1 MSAVASSNSNSNSFT
16 KAVINSTSLVE
27 GDNGGIMKNTSGD
40 FRVDCFTNFNKETSV
55 DAINKGLINMLY
67 QVKHSNDIGEGIA
80 DIFKLWCHKRH
91 AREGEKEKLLSYRY
105 FLELY
110 EYYPNTMIEIAGS
123 GLFGEIG
130 YWKDYNL
137 IWGMINSLEMSDSD
151 RYAKYNKLIM
161 SFRKA
166 LLTQRTNDLKEV
178 SKFVSPRKLGDISNE
193 ELTEMLKD
201 GGKNSVNVS
210 YVGKYLV
217 REKSG
222 ENSKL
227 FWYNDKLEIESHVSY
242 LLRATLKKRN
252 GKGDVVEYPVTESV
266 PFNVKKNYRKLNSKL
281 NVVLDVPEVLMC
293 ADRFGEM
300 NPTRFPSQFLR
311 RNMKGLLNEK
321 LKVVPTM
328 YEDESGNRH
337 PENEGRVDLRK
348 RLREMFRDPSKV
360 NSGQIFPHHI
370 AYSALKAQTTA
381 TIEGQQALWDSK
393 IIDTLKKLEETKDKI
408 MSEGSPVGGLKV
420 DISKALTSGRFIGAA
435 DTSGSMTWVG
445 KEPDRPFDIAVG
457 LTTFLSQ
464 IAAPEYRDIALSFTT
479 TPRIF
484 NFKVG
489 DRPMTLKER
498 ISDIIKYSGY
508 STNYKGLHRAVLE
521 LCVKNNVKSEDIPVI
536 VVFTDGQFDSMDTEL
551 SGYTNSRL
559 PVGTKWKTIHS
570 EIVSMWVDSGYTTI
584 PTIVYWNLN
593 SDTSNVQESDDY
605 PGVMFLQG
613 RSVSNIKYI
622 LYGECAEE
630 KEMDVNGV
638 TVSTSSITPYDTF
651 RLAMTQDY
659 FSDLE
664 LILRESNEG
673 LLKHYN

>member
-1 MSAVASSNSNSNSFT
+1 MA
-16 KAVINSTSLVE
+16 
-27 GDNGGIMKNTSGD
+27 
-40 FRVDCFTNFNKETSV
+40 
-55 DAINKGLINMLY
+55 
-67 QVKHSNDIGEGIA
+67 
-80 DIFKLWCHKRH
+80 
-91 AREGEKEKLLSYRY
+91 
-105 FLELY
+105 
-110 EYYPNTMIEIAGS
+110 
-123 GLFGEIG
+123 
-130 YWKDYNL
+130 
-137 IWGMINSLEMSDSD
+137 
-151 RYAKYNKLIM
+151 
-161 SFRKA
+161 
-166 LLTQRTNDLKEV
+166 
-178 SKFVSPRKLGDISNE
+178 
-193 ELTEMLKD
+193 
-201 GGKNSVNVS
+201 
-210 YVGKYLV
+210 
-217 REKSG
+217 
-222 ENSKL
+222 
-227 FWYNDKLEIESHVSY
+227 
-242 LLRATLKKRN
+242 
-252 GKGDVVEYPVTESV
+252 
-266 PFNVKKNYRKLNSKL
+266 
-281 NVVLDVPEVLMC
+281 
-293 ADRFGEM
+293 
-300 NPTRFPSQFLR
+300 
-311 RNMKGLLNEK
+311 
-321 LKVVPTM
+321 
-328 YEDESGNRH
+328 
-337 PENEGRVDLRK
+337 
-348 RLREMFRDPSKV
+348 
-360 NSGQIFPHHI
+360 
-370 AYSALKAQTTA
+370 
-381 TIEGQQALWDSK
+381 
-393 IIDTLKKLEETKDKI
+393 
-408 MSEGSPVGGLKV
+408 
-420 DISKALTSGRFIGAA
+420 
-435 DTSGSMTWVG
+435 WVG

-536 VVFTDGQFDSMDTEL
+536 VVFTDGQFDSMDAEL

-673 LLKHYN
+673 LLRHYN